1 MRFEFD
7 GSEGSVSVRVWEHP
21 GARRL
26 VVIAHGYGEHIERYD
41 HVARAL
47 RARGAAVYGPDHLGH
62 GRSAGER
69 VVIADVEH
77 VVDDVVRVVERAQ
90 AACPGLPVV
99 LLGHSMGGLI
109 ATRLAQRAERRRLA
123 GLVLSGPAIGLGPA
137 LAQMIDAGLADQPLD
152 VTALS
157 RDAAV
162 GEAYA
167 ATRSSGTGPGNGRPS
182 PPWGAHRRP
191 STAGRASPTYR
202 CSGSTAAKTP
212 WSPSGSCV
220 RRSSG
225 CAARTSPRTS
235 MRGAATKPSTR
246 STGSG
251 RSTSCARS
259 SSAWRERHVGCAAPA
274 REGEHQR
281 TRDLGTHI
289 RPARCRSSVARWR
302 RPTAPGDDAT
312 AGSVTV
318 LTFTPRGVSLGT
330 VPSLADA
337 FRVLNELEA
346 EGIVARYAVGV

>member
-7 GSEGSVSVRVWEHP
+7 GSEGRVSVRVWEHP

-69 VVIADVEH
+69 VLIADLEH
-77 VVDDVVRVVERAQ
+77 VVDDVGRVVECAQ
-90 AACPGLPVV
+90 SADPGLPVV

-123 GLVLSGPAIGLGPA
+123 GLALSGPAIGLGPA

-167 ATRSSGTGPGNGRPS
+167 ADPLVWHGAWKRPTI
-182 PPWGAHRRP
+182 A
-191 STAGRASPTYR
+191 ALGRAQDVDRPLAIDLVEDLV
-202 CSGSTAAKTP
+202 AAALVL
-212 WSPSGSCV
+212 V
-220 RRSSG
+220 RG
-225 CAARTSPRTS
+225 EV
-235 MRGAATKPSTR
+235 GAAQALDR
-246 STGSG
+246 
-251 RSTSCARS
+251 RAH
-259 SSAWRERHVGCAAPA
+259 ERDGDQGVFAAVDP
-274 REGEHQR
+274 EQR
-281 TRDLGTHI
+281 
-289 RPARCRSSVARWR
+289 
-302 RPTAPGDDAT
+302 
-312 AGSVTV
+312 
-318 LTFTPRGVSLGT
+318 
-330 VPSLADA
+330 
-337 FRVLNELEA
+337 
-346 EGIVARYAVGV
+346 